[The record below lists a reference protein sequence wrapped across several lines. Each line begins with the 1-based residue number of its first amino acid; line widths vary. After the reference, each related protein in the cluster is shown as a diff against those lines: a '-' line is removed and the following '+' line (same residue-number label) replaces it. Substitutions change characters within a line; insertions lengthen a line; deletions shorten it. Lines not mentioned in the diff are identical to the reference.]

1 MRYTLTHAATIHIRA
16 IWQYT
21 EQRWGSKQA
30 DKYTRGIV
38 QHCKALSLK
47 KLPWQAYLIQAKTM
61 VYRSLYEKHLIF
73 FKKTADGRLSILA
86 IFHISMDA
94 PQHLIKY
101 IGE

>member
-1 MRYTLTHAATIHIRA
+1 MLYTLTHAATIHIRE

-47 KLPWQAYLIQAKTM
+47 KLPLQPYLIHRTTTI
-61 VYRSLYEKHLIF
+61 YRSRYEKHLLF
-73 FKKTADGRLSILA
+73 FKKTTDSKLSILA
-86 IFHISMDA
+86 IFHTSMDI
-94 PQHLIKY
+94 PQHLVKY